1 MGNNNTKK
9 MFLNLI
15 ESSFRLLENARDAAL
30 KEAATTDTNDNENE
44 KIPELE
50 VGYSYFGQ

>member
-50 VGYSYFGQ
+50 VG